1 MKEEVLHVKKKM
13 MIGYSFVGPPHWI
26 LDWQDICP
34 IATPL
39 SLLLLF
45 FHKIEVRLEQPR
57 SSL

>member
-45 FHKIEVRLEQPR
+45 FIKLR
-57 SSL
+57 